1 MFGARWR
8 IEVFFRVAKQELGMN
23 NCHSTTEVHNHAH
36 LELLFT
42 AETLV
47 SYAQWQANQEKT
59 SDEEGFTHGE
69 MVHSLFH
76 TRCEIQLKT
85 QKGIQL
91 VCVNFDTPVQKFQR
105 LFDLFWPEEIRMFL
119 GKSFNDS
126 QLLQMCMAHDEKYKN
141 FVNYLA
147 FY

>member
-1 MFGARWR
+1 MVFIGIRIYVKRWR
-8 IEVFFRVAKQELGMN
+8 IEVFFRAAKQELGMN
-23 NCHSTTEVHNHAH
+23 NCHSTTENHHHAH
-36 LELLFT
+36 LELLFV

-85 QKGIQL
+85 KKGIQQ
-91 VCVNFDTPVQKFQR
+91 VYVYIDTTVQIFAR
-105 LFDLFWPEEIRMFL
+105 LFDLFWPDEVNMFF
-119 GKSFNDS
+119 GSRFPGS
-126 QLLQMCMAHDEKYKN
+126 QLLLLSA
-141 FVNYLA
+141 
-147 FY
+147 